1 MEPAQSRDS
10 ATNVLIAEDDDDDF
24 YIFSVAIEET
34 SFTVILS
41 RAENGEILLELMEKN
56 LPDILFLDL
65 LMPCKDGRACLKE
78 IRANKRYDSV
88 PIVIYSSMSDL
99 ASIEYCYREGSNLYL
114 LKSATFQE
122 LRTVLER
129 ILTINWKKT
138 LYFPA
143 RSEFVLRAN

>member
-41 RAENGEILLELMEKN
+41 RAENGEILLELLEKN

-65 LMPCKDGRACLKE
+65 LMLRQPSINCWQTFSPQFD
-78 IRANKRYDSV
+78 
-88 PIVIYSSMSDL
+88 PIFNI
-99 ASIEYCYREGSNLYL
+99 SNGD
-114 LKSATFQE
+114 
-122 LRTVLER
+122 VH
-129 ILTINWKKT
+129 T
-138 LYFPA
+138 L
-143 RSEFVLRAN
+143 SCCWS